1 MNAYFQLIGKNGKTE
16 LRLVPPTD
24 GGREL
29 QTGDVTDYLTFH
41 KILFD
46 LPTVNKEVLELF
58 EEKIITLNNDKL
70 IPVNEEV
77 VITIAED
84 KMSVTGV
91 FSCASDFGSRI
102 TKDEIVQDLKYKGI
116 RFGIDEDSIDS
127 FLANSE
133 YNEPIIL
140 AKGQELQRGTDAS
153 IEYFFNTDVRVR
165 PTLKEDGSV
174 DFHNLNIINHV
185 EENQLLARLHR
196 EVPGVA
202 GTDVLGNRVAP
213 PKVQR
218 KVLKFGR
225 NISINE
231 DRTEISSMCNGHVT
245 YVGGTVFVSDVME
258 VENVDNSTG
267 NIEYEGNVQVNGNIC
282 SNFTV
287 KAKGNIE
294 VRGVVEGATVEAG
307 GNITIALGMN
317 GMGKGVLKSGGNV
330 VAKFIENA
338 NVEAAGYIECGS
350 IMHSDVVA
358 GTEVHV
364 NGRKAFISGGKVT
377 ATSKIETKILGSDM
391 GADTVV
397 EIGVSALMKKQY
409 KEMGDQ
415 IEEIDKALTRA
426 IPIMEAAREKAQA
439 GIALNE
445 EQMENLKNIYK
456 LSKMKMAERNSISE
470 ERLKIGE
477 VLSEDKNAAVIVN
490 DVAYSGTKIIIS
502 DVSKIIKDSMQHCKF
517 VKKQGDVTMVGL

>member
-1 MNAYFQLIGKNGKTE
+1 MNAYFQLIGENGKTE
-16 LRLVPPTD
+16 LRLVPPSD

-29 QTGDVTDYLTFH
+29 QTSDVIDYLTFH

-58 EEKIITLNNDKL
+58 EEKVITLNNDKL

-91 FSCASDFGSRI
+91 FSCASDKGSKI

-116 RFGIDEDSIDS
+116 RFGIDEESIDNY
-127 FLANSE
+127 LAGRE
-133 YNEPIIL
+133 YNEPIVL
-140 AKGQELQRGTDAS
+140 AKGQSLVRGTDAS
-153 IEYFFNTDVRVR
+153 IEFFFNTDVRVR
-165 PTLKEDGSV
+165 PTLKDDGSV
-174 DFHNLNIINHV
+174 DFYNLNIINHV

-196 EVPGVA
+196 EVPGTP
-202 GTDVLGNRVAP
+202 GTDVMGNKVAP

-231 DRTEISSMCNGHVT
+231 DRTEITSMCNGHVT

-287 KAKGNIE
+287 KAKGNVE
-294 VRGVVEGATVEAG
+294 VKGVVEGALVEAG
-307 GNITIALGMN
+307 GNISIALGMN
-317 GMGKGVLKSGGNV
+317 GMGKGILKSGGNV

-338 NVEAAGYIECGS
+338 NVEAAGYVECGS

-358 GTEVHV
+358 GTEVNV
-364 NGRKAFISGGKVT
+364 TGKKAFISGGKVT

-415 IEEIDKALTRA
+415 IEEIDKALARA
-426 IPIMEAAREKAQA
+426 IPIMEAAKEKAET
-439 GIALNE
+439 GIAFSE
-445 EQMENLKNIYK
+445 EQLDNLKNIYK
-456 LSKMKMAERNSISE
+456 LSKVKMTERNEIE
-470 ERLKIGE
+470 QERQKIGE
-477 VLSEDKNAAVIVN
+477 ILMEDKNAAVVVN
-490 DVAYSGTKIIIS
+490 DIAYAGTKIIVS
-502 DVSKIIKDSMQHCKF
+502 DSSKIIKDSVQHCKF
-517 VKKQGDVTMVGL
+517 MKKQGDVTMVGL